1 MCGLTKIGF
10 TNQKYLFPLPFLDSV
25 LDIVVKHK
33 IYYFMD
39 GYNGHNEMK
48 MVEEDKKQMQAKV
61 AQKQQE
67 SQSQKS
73 IEMEKLTLQ
82 WKKMLKTNV

>member
-1 MCGLTKIGF
+1 
-10 TNQKYLFPLPFLDSV
+10 
-25 LDIVVKHK
+25 
-33 IYYFMD
+33 
-39 GYNGHNEMK
+39 
-48 MVEEDKKQMQAKV
+48 MQAKV